1 MQKYNL
7 QLMFVIDELR
17 VPVAQ
22 REPFEL
28 EEPEETGG
36 VFAKWQACS
45 AQHRAIRP
53 SNARQTSAFWAS
65 HRPPTPRTRSE
76 GTASTAGHGPPQEL
90 PQALYQFPKY

>member
-17 VPVAQ
+17 VSVAQ
-22 REPFEL
+22 RELFEL
-28 EEPEETGG
+28 EEPEETGD

-45 AQHRAIRP
+45 AQHRAVRP
-53 SNARQTSAFWAS
+53 SNVRQTSAFCAS

-90 PQALYQFPKY
+90 PQA